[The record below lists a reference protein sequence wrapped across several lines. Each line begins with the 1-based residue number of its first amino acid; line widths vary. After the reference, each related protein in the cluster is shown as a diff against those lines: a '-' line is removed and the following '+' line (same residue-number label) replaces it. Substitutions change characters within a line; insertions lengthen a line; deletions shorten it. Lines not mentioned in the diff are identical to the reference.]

1 MAGEETDGNAA
12 AGEGDRVSL
21 PVPVVWS
28 EDCLRHEPAGEV
40 WLGVWDAGTEGPA
53 RALALRDALTAAGA
67 PVVPAAQHDDTILR
81 AVHDPGLVDH
91 LAGIWAD
98 WTAAGLPGEY
108 GRDRVV
114 PYVFPTP
121 GMLDGLPLRS
131 PPAVHARAG
140 LYCYDTMTLVGPGSW
155 AAIRGAVDAALTA
168 ADLVSSGAR
177 LAYALCR
184 PPGHHVT
191 RRAYGG
197 SCYLNNAAVAA
208 QALRAAGAQRVA
220 IVDIDAHHGNGT
232 QMIFYR
238 RADVW
243 YGSLHVDPGA
253 GWFPHYA
260 GYPDERGAGPG
271 EGSNRNLPL
280 APGTGDDDWLAAVDV
295 LCGEVR
301 AWSADAVVVSL
312 GLDAAAS
319 DPESP
324 LRVTEAGY
332 HQAGRRIAALAPAVL
347 VQEGGYDLASLGGL
361 AVAALSGAAAG
372 VCG

>member
-1 MAGEETDGNAA
+1 MN
-12 AGEGDRVSL
+12 L

-28 EDCLRHEPAGEV
+28 EDCVLHEPAGEV
-40 WLGVWDAGTEGPA
+40 WLGVRDPGTEVPA
-53 RALALRDALTAAGA
+53 RAVVLRDALTAAGA
-67 PVVPAAQHDDTILR
+67 PVVAARAHDDAILR
-81 AVHDPGLVDH
+81 AVHDPLLVDH

-98 WTAAGLPGEY
+98 WTAAGLPARC

-121 GMLDGLPLRS
+121 GLLAGLPLRP
-131 PPAVHARAG
+131 PPAVHARTG

-168 ADLVSSGAR
+168 ADLVSSGQR

-191 RRAYGG
+191 RAAYGG

-208 QALRAAGAQRVA
+208 QALRAGGAGRVA
-220 IVDIDAHHGNGT
+220 VIDIDAHHGNGT
-232 QMIFYR
+232 QMIFYDR
-238 RADVW
+238 PDVW
-243 YGSLHVDPGA
+243 YGSVHVDPGA

-260 GYPDERGAGPG
+260 GYADERGTGAGQG
-271 EGSNRNLPL
+271 ANRNLPL
-280 APGTGDDDWLAAVDV
+280 APGAGDEDWLAAVDV

-301 AWSADAVVVSL
+301 AWGADALVVSL
-312 GLDAAAS
+312 GLDAAAA

-324 LRVTEAGY
+324 LNVTEAGY
-332 HQAGRRIAALAPAVL
+332 QEAGRRVASLAPAVL
-347 VQEGGYDLASLGGL
+347 VQEGGYDLVSLGGL
-361 AVAALSGAAAG
+361 AVAALAGAAAG
-372 VCG
+372 SG